1 MNSLNDP
8 HALDDVLEFGAPR
21 ATIRAV
27 ARRLSLRDRL
37 RAEPHRFDPL
47 QAMRILELGRARV
60 GTDAHSED
68 EPFVIDSVQILS
80 FLASPLL
87 AAEPADDGRAGL
99 LIGFLGLTGP
109 LGVLPHFYTET
120 VIRATRLRNR
130 AVGAFLDM
138 LNQRLAGLFM
148 RASEKYRIAPWR
160 QHVLSGHARHDTADL
175 PDPVAG
181 AIRAVAGYGTPGL
194 SARST
199 LRDDTVLYFAGLFG
213 QRNRS
218 SVGLEAILRDVLDTD
233 VRIEQFVGCWIPV
246 PSHEQSRLSAT
257 RAIFARLGQDAMVG
271 SRTWDA
277 QGTFR
282 VVVGPVRRAQMR
294 ALMPHGA
301 ALRQMVDLV
310 RAYVGPELGF
320 DVRVIVAKEDVP
332 DLRFAAGSD
341 DDAPRLGWNSWAKS
355 LPALVDA
362 HDILLNPDLVFPSG
376 QVIHSPDRSHPDGLA
391 SPFH

>member
-1 MNSLNDP
+1 MRGTTRPICLIPSPAPSAPSLATGHRDCRRARRCAATATP
-8 HALDDVLEFGAPR
+8 ALAPR
-21 ATIRAV
+21 A
-27 ARRLSLRDRL
+27 
-37 RAEPHRFDPL
+37 
-47 QAMRILELGRARV
+47 
-60 GTDAHSED
+60 
-68 EPFVIDSVQILS
+68 
-80 FLASPLL
+80 
-87 AAEPADDGRAGL
+87 
-99 LIGFLGLTGP
+99 
-109 LGVLPHFYTET
+109 
-120 VIRATRLRNR
+120 
-130 AVGAFLDM
+130 
-138 LNQRLAGLFM
+138 
-148 RASEKYRIAPWR
+148 PW
-160 QHVLSGHARHDTADL
+160 
-175 PDPVAG
+175 PP
-181 AIRAVAGYGTPGL
+181 P
-194 SARST
+194 
-199 LRDDTVLYFAGLFG
+199 TVLYFAGLFG